1 MQTLLCLSTPCL
13 LLQCKHTS
21 FYQRHPC
28 YLNANTPLFINTILV
43 VSMLTLL
50 CLSTPYLLFRYY
62 LFINAILVVSI
73 LSGTPLFIKAIL
85 VVSMQTLLC
94 LPTPSLL
101 FRCKHSSVY
110 QHRPCCFYT
119 ICLSTPSLL
128 FLYYLFIIT
137 ILVVSILSVY
147 QRHPC
152 CFDTIWHSSVYQH
165 YPWCSM
171 ADRSGGTESLSLHD
185 SGSPVSGLNINENC
199 SAEKENFCR
208 TGAVCDVLKKC
219 SEYGSRVE
227 LFGQV

>member
-1 MQTLLCLSTPCL
+1 MLFRYYLALLCLSSP
-13 LLQCKHTS
+13 S
-21 FYQRHPC
+21 
-28 YLNANTPLFINTILV
+28 
-43 VSMLTLL
+43 
-50 CLSTPYLLFRYY
+50 LLFRYY

-73 LSGTPLFIKAIL
+73 LSGTPLFINTIL
-85 VVSMQTLLC
+85 VVSIL
-94 LPTPSLL
+94 
-101 FRCKHSSVY
+101 SVY
-110 QHRPCCFYT
+110 HHHPCCFDT

-128 FLYYLFIIT
+128 FRYYLALLCLSTPSLLFRYYLFIIT

-165 YPWCSM
+165 HPWCSM

-227 LFGQV
+227 LFG